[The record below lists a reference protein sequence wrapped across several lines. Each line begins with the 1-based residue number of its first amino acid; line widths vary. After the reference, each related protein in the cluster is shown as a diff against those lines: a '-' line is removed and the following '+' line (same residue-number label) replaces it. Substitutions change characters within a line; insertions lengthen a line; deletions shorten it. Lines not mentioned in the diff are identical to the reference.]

1 MVKKVNVIDTSK
13 LVNET
18 DYNTKIK
25 DGEDNIPSV
34 SNLATTAA
42 LTAVKNKIPNV
53 SNLVKKADYV
63 AKISDIENKYF
74 TTSDYNKFTNNILD
88 ARITKNSYL
97 MNLIC
102 LDL

>member
-13 LVNET
+13 LVNKT

-53 SNLVKKADYV
+53 SNLFKKADYV
-63 AKISDIENKYF
+63 AKISDIENEYF

-88 ARITKNSYL
+88 ARITKNS
-97 MNLIC
+97 
-102 LDL
+102 

>member
-13 LVNET
+13 IVNET

-42 LTAVKNKIPNV
+42 LTAVKNKILNV
-53 SNLVKKADYV
+53 SNLVKKAGYV

-88 ARITKNSYL
+88 ARITKNS
-97 MNLIC
+97 
-102 LDL
+102 